1 MAGSTAEDILVVDGD
16 PAVRD
21 GLTALLRG
29 ADLEVTAVGDH
40 DRARDQLANRFF
52 SVLLVDLDGPAPK
65 AGLDLVRLARER
77 SPLTAVIVLTPRRT
91 FDDVAS
97 AFRAGAVDVVPKT
110 QDNLPYLRQRVVE
123 AVRALRADRA
133 RERLLTDVSELHE
146 RFLSQMMTLARQV
159 TDLEEKIADL
169 RGDGPAAVPT
179 FAPLSVLVVDDDPG
193 LAAMVQRSLTDGRE
207 WVVRSAESSGGALD
221 QASQS
226 PPQVLVVKDGLSDL
240 PATMLITALRGA
252 VPELVALMV
261 SPPISPPAAPRS
273 GEVRLFE
280 GSRVTTIIPT
290 FDDPAQ
296 LLGALEEV
304 KEALQHKAR
313 ERRHLMAFRRTHAD
327 FLKLY
332 GGLKQRLATRS
343 KA

>member
-29 ADLEVTAVGDH
+29 VDLEVTAVGDH

-52 SVLLVDLDGPAPK
+52 SVLLVDLDGPAPQ

-77 SPLTAVIVLTPRRT
+77 SPLTSVIVLSPRRT

-97 AFRAGAVDVVPKT
+97 AFRAGALDVVPKT
-110 QDNLPYLRQRVVE
+110 QDNLPYLRQRVLD

-133 RERLLTDVSELHE
+133 RERLLSDVGEIHE

-169 RGDGPAAVPT
+169 RGDGPAPVPT
-179 FAPLSVLVVDDDPG
+179 FAPLSVLVVDDDPA
-193 LAAMVQRSLTDGRE
+193 LATLVQRSLADGRE
-207 WVVRSAESSGGALD
+207 WVVRAAESSGGALD

-226 PPQVLVVKDGLSDL
+226 PPQVLVVKEGLSDL

-261 SPPISPPAAPRS
+261 CPPVAPRK

-290 FDDPAQ
+290 FEDPSQ
-296 LLGALEEV
+296 LLAALEEV

-313 ERRHLMAFRRTHAD
+313 ERRHMMAFRRQHAD

-332 GGLKQRLATRS
+332 GGLKQRLAARS

>member
-1 MAGSTAEDILVVDGD
+1 MSADTAEDILVVDGD
-16 PAVRD
+16 AAVRE

-29 ADLEVTAVGDH
+29 AGLEVTAVGDH

-52 SVLLVDLDGPAPK
+52 SVLLVDLDGPAPQ

-77 SPLTAVIVLTPRRT
+77 SPLTSVIVLTPRRT

-97 AFRAGAVDVVPKT
+97 AFRAGALDVVPKT
-110 QDNLPYLRQRVVE
+110 QDNLPYLRQRVIE
-123 AVRALRADRA
+123 AVRVLRADRA
-133 RERLLTDVSELHE
+133 RERLLNDVADVHE

-159 TDLEEKIADL
+159 TDLEEKISDL
-169 RGDGPAAVPT
+169 RGDGPRPVPS
-179 FAPLSVLVVDDDPG
+179 FAPLSVLIVDDDPS
-193 LAAMVQRSLTDGRE
+193 LAEVIRRSLADGQ
-207 WVVRSAESSGGALD
+207 WVVRAAENSGGALD
-221 QASQS
+221 AASQS
-226 PPQVLVVKDGLSDL
+226 PPQVLVVKDGLPDL
-240 PATMLITALRGA
+240 PATMLITALRSA

-261 SPPISPPAAPRS
+261 RMPAPAAP

-280 GSRVTTIIPT
+280 GSRVTTVIPT
-290 FDDPAQ
+290 FDDPTQ
-296 LLGALEEV
+296 LLAALEEV

-313 ERRHLMAFRRTHAD
+313 ERRHIMAFRRQHGD

-332 GGLKQRLATRS
+332 GGLKQRLAARS